1 MGRKIFIEPEEE
13 IREAEHKEQAM
24 QEELSELESM
34 SDDEACDFYN
44 CDSKEEARQYIQEWW
59 TKIA

>member
-24 QEELSELESM
+24 QEELAALESM
-34 SDDEACDFYN
+34 SDEEACDFYN
-44 CDSKEEARQYIQEWW
+44 CNNKTEARQYIQEWW
-59 TKIA
+59 GYIA